1 MEQETTRSDPELL
14 GAMAE
19 QAEQGAM
26 EEQVEQAEQGA
37 MVEQSEQSH
46 GGTSETETGSIEKL
60 AAASVTVR
68 EQAENS

>member
-26 EEQVEQAEQGA
+26 DEQVEQSEQRA
-37 MVEQSEQSH
+37 MVEQSVQRAMAEQ
-46 GGTSETETGSIEKL
+46 
-60 AAASVTVR
+60 VR
-68 EQAENS
+68 LKQGA